1 MTNATDTQKSGILI
15 ALSLLFLTIA
25 YRFAASDL
33 FAAWQTDEY
42 SHGIII
48 PFIAILIGWHKL
60 TEKRPAIAS
69 SWWGITTLAAA
80 GVFMLI
86 AELAAF
92 QTAAHY
98 GFIIAL
104 TGISLAFLGKATTK
118 LLAPAL
124 IYLFFAVPLPNLL
137 YSTLSQDLQLISSTI
152 GVAFLELVGVAVYQD
167 GNVIDLGGYKL
178 QVVEA
183 CSGLRYLFP
192 LMSFGYLMAYLLKDK
207 TWKRVI
213 LLLSPIPITI
223 FMNSLRIAVIGV
235 TVNWWGQEMAEGFIH
250 EFEGWV
256 VFLICILILLGEIM
270 MLLRIGSKGYFN
282 YEIFGLAHGALFSS
296 PLKTDNK
303 GISACGITALLCLVF
318 GMGIIKERT
327 QVIPPH
333 PAFSTF
339 PITLDTWTGK
349 QKKLERDVLDGLQ
362 LSDYVLADY
371 ASDNEKSAVNFYIA
385 YYDTQRVGSSTH
397 SPSSCIPGGGWQIKE
412 RSVKTIPLANNDSV
426 TVSRFLIKKN
436 NVSQLVYFWFNE
448 RGRNV
453 TETTYAKW
461 YLLVDS
467 ITMHRTDGALIR
479 LVTQLTNGES
489 AEDAEKRLTRFLSV
503 AYPLTK
509 TFIPGSSISNN
520 Q

>member
-1 MTNATDTQKSGILI
+1 M
-15 ALSLLFLTIA
+15 
-25 YRFAASDL
+25 
-33 FAAWQTDEY
+33 
-42 SHGIII
+42 
-48 PFIAILIGWHKL
+48 
-60 TEKRPAIAS
+60 
-69 SWWGITTLAAA
+69 
-80 GVFMLI
+80 
-86 AELAAF
+86 
-92 QTAAHY
+92 
-98 GFIIAL
+98 
-104 TGISLAFLGKATTK
+104 
-118 LLAPAL
+118 
-124 IYLFFAVPLPNLL
+124 
-137 YSTLSQDLQLISSTI
+137 
-152 GVAFLELVGVAVYQD
+152 
-167 GNVIDLGGYKL
+167 
-178 QVVEA
+178 
-183 CSGLRYLFP
+183 
-192 LMSFGYLMAYLLKDK
+192 
-207 TWKRVI
+207 
-213 LLLSPIPITI
+213 
-223 FMNSLRIAVIGV
+223 
-235 TVNWWGQEMAEGFIH
+235 
-250 EFEGWV
+250 
-256 VFLICILILLGEIM
+256 
-270 MLLRIGSKGYFN
+270 
-282 YEIFGLAHGALFSS
+282 
-296 PLKTDNK
+296 
-303 GISACGITALLCLVF
+303 
-318 GMGIIKERT
+318 
-327 QVIPPH
+327 
-333 PAFSTF
+333 
-339 PITLDTWTGK
+339 
-349 QKKLERDVLDGLQ
+349 LDGLQ